1 MIVVWEGNTARFG
14 GITASA
20 FAGICALAYLYDYHF
35 NRTLSSICL
44 SLFYAESC
52 LSYGYDLCYSHIE
65 STRPLSFRYDNP
77 YGFFIDFLLIFCGRS
92 LIDMTPTHFRIGMIM
107 TAILLSR

>member
-35 NRTLSSICL
+35 NRASKFYIPVPSIYDSRLSFGYDFSTFVLKAPRLL
-44 SLFYAESC
+44 SLQ
-52 LSYGYDLCYSHIE
+52 
-65 STRPLSFRYDNP
+65 YDNP
-77 YGFFIDFLLIFCGRS
+77 YGFFMDLFLIFCGRTH
-92 LIDMTPTHFRIGMIM
+92 IDMTPTAFVLI
-107 TAILLSR
+107 